1 MNAMYAIPYGM
12 RCLVQ
17 RERDREREIES
28 YGVSYIE
35 KEITIIRNDIA
46 SKRYA
51 VYVTGFRVF
60 SGFRATFFRV

>member
-1 MNAMYAIPYGM
+1 MLYRMSCVVWY
-12 RCLVQ
+12 
-17 RERDREREIES
+17 REREIES